1 MDKPPSAFI
10 FMKIGDH
17 AGEPFKSIMR
27 RKNKEFQK
35 TGRIFWGYG
44 GSACHPIKQVKPFVD
59 TYGKQN
65 GSIYVLMQ
73 EIDSRA
79 QPTLLPADEYSKDGV
94 NWLPI
99 PEGINVLGSR
109 YALILDE
116 IKPTDFEINPQEYI
130 IGAGPSQGKIAADYM
145 KGHIDK
151 ACLVRS
157 PEGTPSGSK
166 VKPKKIRYAA
176 KLIEPYAVLVR
187 KK

>member
-1 MDKPPSAFI
+1 MDKVPSAFV
-10 FMKIGDH
+10 FMKIGNH
-17 AGEPFKSIMR
+17 AGETFKSILR
-27 RKNKEFQK
+27 RKNQEYQK

-44 GSACHPIKQVKPFVD
+44 GSACHPINQVQPFVKI
-59 TYGKQN
+59 YEKQN

-79 QPTLLPADEYSKDGV
+79 HPTLLPADEYSEDGIT
-94 NWLPI
+94 WKPI

-130 IGAGPSQGKIAADYM
+130 IGAGPSQGKVAADYM

-157 PEGTPSGSK
+157 PEGTQNGSK
-166 VKPKKIRYAA
+166 VKFKKIKYAA
-176 KLIEPYAVLVR
+176 KLLAPYAVLVR